1 MKMQTKALPFRPD
14 INTVTAQDPAYN
26 MQVLDRREAKYL
38 LGVLGLGALLYG
50 FYRLYRAH
58 SRPASRKASRDE
70 ETREEPT
77 S

>member
-1 MKMQTKALPFRPD
+1 MK
-14 INTVTAQDPAYN
+14 
-26 MQVLDRREAKYL
+26 VLERKETKYL

-50 FYRLYRAH
+50 FFRLYRHHIH
-58 SRPASRKASRDE
+58 SNSRKPSHDE